1 MVIAWLDAEEAE
13 HCVTAGLKVLG
24 IRNADLKV
32 LAKGDER
39 KRALAWLVHTRTL
52 ASQSWISERLHMGN
66 PSNISTYIRMVK
78 EAQSGPMTMLQKAL
92 DR

>member
-13 HCVTAGLKVLG
+13 NCVTAGLKVFG
-24 IRNADLKV
+24 IRNADLNV

-78 EAQSGPMTMLQKAL
+78 EAQSGPMTMFRKAL